1 MGEARGVG
9 GARHDVR
16 VDDAT
21 PVTDEQEVP
30 AEVRHRWTDLAEQI
44 RADQFAYYVR
54 DAPSSSDA
62 AYDERMREL
71 QRLED
76 EHPGLRTPDSPTQRV
91 GGTFSTEFTAVEH
104 VQRMLSLDNAFSRED
119 LVTWSERVHRD
130 LERDAPLE
138 YLCELKIDGLA
149 IALLYEKGRLVRA
162 ATRGDGRTGEDVTL
176 NVRTISTIP
185 DVLAGDPAGH
195 PDLIEIR
202 GEVFLPVE
210 AFRELNESQV
220 EAGKAPF
227 ANPRNAAAGSL
238 RQKDPRVT
246 ATRTLRMY
254 AHGIG
259 ALSWGDGRGAGIE
272 RQSQVYDLLAGWGVP
287 TSTHTRVVPGLD
299 EVWDRVAYFGEHRH
313 DVEHEIDGVVVKVDE
328 IALQRRL
335 GATSRAP
342 RWAIAYKYPPE
353 EVNTRLLSIEVGIG
367 RTGRATPFAVM
378 EPVLVAGSTVRQA
391 TLHNQDVVRVKGVRV
406 GDMVVLRKAG
416 DVIPEIVG
424 PAPQAPDDDVPR
436 VEWHMPADCPECGT
450 PLRPMREGD
459 VDLRCPNAESCPAQ
473 VRGRVEHIGSRGAFD
488 IEVLGEVTAA
498 ALTQPDVP
506 STPPLRTEADLFDLV
521 GYPADAS
528 ADVREDVR
536 RRSLEA
542 LGRIEVVVRDPD
554 TGLPREDEDGT
565 PRRRTPFRRRL
576 TWTKK
581 QQAQAAAEGRT
592 LPDAEPSE
600 AARTLLDQLDLAKT
614 KDLWRAIVALS
625 IRNVGPTA
633 ARALA
638 QEFGSM
644 SALRE
649 VVDPTVDAA
658 GAPVA
663 GPPVDAAGALVA
675 GPPVD
680 GADVP
685 VVDPPV
691 DADRPPVAGDGDAVP
706 APDADGPDAVV
717 DPAAAARARAVER
730 LAGVEGVGPTIAQSL
745 LDWFAE
751 PWHREIVDRWA
762 AAGVVMAD
770 AVDESTPRTLE
781 GVTVVVTGSLE
792 RFSRDGAKEA
802 ILVRGGKASGS
813 VSKKTDF
820 VVVGESAGS
829 KETKARELGLR
840 ILDEAGFEELLA
852 GGPAAVAVSEDD
864 ALPEGDAVSE
874 EDAPPDG
881 DAVPEGD
888 ALPEAGGEREA
899 AGEPTEQGDDA

>member
-1 MGEARGVG
+1 M
-9 GARHDVR
+9 R
-16 VDDAT
+16 VDDVT
-21 PVTDEQEVP
+21 PETDEREVP
-30 AEVRHRWTDLAEQI
+30 AEARHRWTELAEQV

-54 DAPSSSDA
+54 DAPSASDA
-62 AYDERMREL
+62 AYDDRMRALE
-71 QRLED
+71 RLED

-91 GGTFSTEFTAVEH
+91 GGTFSTEFTAVPH
-104 VQRMLSLDNAFSRED
+104 VERMLSLDNAFSRED
-119 LVTWSERVHRD
+119 LQAWSERVHRD
-130 LERDAPLE
+130 LESGTPLH
-138 YLCELKIDGLA
+138 YLTELKIDGLA

-176 NVRTISTIP
+176 NVRTIATIP
-185 DVLAGDPAGH
+185 DVLGGDPATH

-210 AFRELNESQV
+210 AFAALNETQV
-220 EAGKAPF
+220 AAGKAPF

-246 ATRTLRMY
+246 ASRPLRMY

-259 ALSWGDGRGAGIE
+259 ALTWGDGRGTGID
-272 RQSQVYDLLAGWGVP
+272 RQSQVYDLLKGWGVP
-287 TSTHTRVVPGLD
+287 TSDHTRVVEGID
-299 EVWDRVAYFGEHRH
+299 AVWARVEAVGADRHG
-313 DVEHEIDGVVVKVDE
+313 VEHEIDGLVVKVDE

-353 EVNTRLLSIEVGIG
+353 EVNTRLLAIEVGIG

-378 EPVLVAGSTVRQA
+378 EPVLVSGSTVRQA

-459 VDLRCPNAESCPAQ
+459 VDLRCPNAQGCPAQ
-473 VRGRVEHIGSRGAFD
+473 VRGRLEHIGSRGGFD

-498 ALTQPDVP
+498 ALTQPEVP
-506 STPPLRTEADLFDLV
+506 QTPPVPNEAYLFDLV
-521 GYPADAS
+521 GYPADAPAEEVERVRS
-528 ADVREDVR
+528 A
-536 RRSLEA
+536 SLARLAEV
-542 LGRIEVVVRDPD
+542 EVVVRDAE
-554 TGLPREDEDGT
+554 TGLPKEDEDGT
-565 PRRRTPFRRRL
+565 LRRRTPFRRTLRH
-576 TWTKK
+576 TK
-581 QQAQAAAEGRT
+581 AQRAAAEAEGRT
-592 LPDAEPSE
+592 LPEWEPSE

-614 KDLWRAIVALS
+614 KELWRAIVALS
-625 IRNVGPTA
+625 IRNVGPSA

-644 SALRE
+644 AALRE
-649 VVDPTVDAA
+649 VVDPTAGGEVDTPDATTSATTAA
-658 GAPVA
+658 ATGDERAPDDAVGAHAPV
-663 GPPVDAAGALVA
+663 DEALV
-675 GPPVD
+675 PD
-680 GADVP
+680 ADVP
-685 VVDPPV
+685 ATVDE
-691 DADRPPVAGDGDAVP
+691 GDAQVP
-706 APDADGPDAVV
+706 V
-717 DPAAAARARAVER
+717 DPAQERRARAVER
-730 LAGVEGVGPTIAQSL
+730 LSGVEGVGPTIAQSL

-751 PWHREIVDRWA
+751 PWHRDIVDRWD
-762 AAGVVMAD
+762 AAGVALAD
-770 AVDESTPRTLE
+770 ERDDATPRNLE

-802 ILVRGGKASGS
+802 ILTRGGKASGS

-820 VVVGESAGS
+820 VVVGENAGS

-840 ILDEAGFEELLA
+840 ILDEAGFERLLA
-852 GGPAAVAVSEDD
+852 GGPDAVAE
-864 ALPEGDAVSE
+864 P
-874 EDAPPDG
+874 APDPGSGAD
-881 DAVPEGD
+881 P
-888 ALPEAGGEREA
+888 AGGSTDGA
-899 AGEPTEQGDDA
+899 TA

>member
-1 MGEARGVG
+1 MRYGHVGVG
-9 GARHDVR
+9 GARDDGAVS
-16 VDDAT
+16 DAT
-21 PVTDEQEVP
+21 TPAQEVP
-30 AEVRHRWTDLAEQI
+30 AEARHRWTELAEQV

-54 DAPSSSDA
+54 DAPTSSDA
-62 AYDERMREL
+62 AYDDRMREL
-71 QRLED
+71 ERLEE

-91 GGTFSTEFTAVEH
+91 GGTFSTEFTAVPH
-104 VQRMLSLDNAFSRED
+104 VERMLSLDNAFSRED
-119 LVTWSERVHRD
+119 LVAWMDRVHRD
-130 LERDAPLE
+130 LESDAPLH
-138 YLCELKIDGLA
+138 LLTELKIDGLA
-149 IALLYEKGRLVRA
+149 IALLYENGRLVRA

-185 DVLAGDPAGH
+185 DVLGGDPATH
-195 PDLIEIR
+195 PERIEIR

-210 AFRELNESQV
+210 AFATLNESQV
-220 EAGKAPF
+220 AAGRPPF

-246 ATRTLRMY
+246 ATRPLRMY

-259 ALSWGDGRGAGIE
+259 ALEWGAGRGTGIE
-272 RQSQVYDLLAGWGVP
+272 RQSQVYEVLAGWGVP
-287 TSTHTRVVPGLD
+287 TSSHTRVVEGLGD
-299 EVWDRVAYFGEHRH
+299 VWERITWFGEHRH
-313 DVEHEIDGVVVKVDE
+313 DVEHEIDGIVVKVDD

-353 EVNTRLLSIEVGIG
+353 EVNTRLLAIEVGIG

-378 EPVLVAGSTVRQA
+378 EPVLVSGSTVRQA
-391 TLHNQDVVRVKGVRV
+391 TLHNQDVVRAKGVRI

-436 VEWHMPADCPECGT
+436 VEWHMPTECPECGT

-473 VRGRVEHIGSRGAFD
+473 VRGRVEHIGSRGGLDVEA
-488 IEVLGEVTAA
+488 LGEVTAA

-506 STPPLRTEADLFDLV
+506 ETPPVRTEADLFDLV
-521 GYPADAS
+521 GYPADAPE
-528 ADVREDVR
+528 AERERVRAA
-536 RRSLEA
+536 SLELLA
-542 LGRIEVVVRDPD
+542 GIEVVVRDPE
-554 TGLPREDEDGT
+554 TGLPKEDAEGVV
-565 PRRRTPFRRRL
+565 RRRAPFRRTLKHTRSAL
-576 TWTKK
+576 
-581 QQAQAAAEGRT
+581 AAAEAQGRT
-592 LPDAEPSE
+592 LRDWEPSE

-614 KDLWRAIVALS
+614 KELWRVLVALS

-644 SALRE
+644 RALR
-649 VVDPTVDAA
+649 
-658 GAPVA
+658 
-663 GPPVDAAGALVA
+663 
-675 GPPVD
+675 
-680 GADVP
+680 
-685 VVDPPV
+685 
-691 DADRPPVAGDGDAVP
+691 
-706 APDADGPDAVV
+706 AVV
-717 DPAAAARARAVER
+717 DPAAAATGGDATWRAAAVER
-730 LAGVEGVGPTIAQSL
+730 LAHVEGVGPTIAQSL

-751 PWHREIVDRWA
+751 PWHARIVDRWA
-762 AAGVVMAD
+762 AAGVVMED
-770 AVDESTPRTLE
+770 AADESAPRTLE

-820 VVVGESAGS
+820 VVVGENAGS

-840 ILDEAGFEELLA
+840 ILDEAGFERLLA
-852 GGPAAVAVSEDD
+852 GGPAAV
-864 ALPEGDAVSE
+864 
-874 EDAPPDG
+874 
-881 DAVPEGD
+881 
-888 ALPEAGGEREA
+888 GEQA
-899 AGEPTEQGDDA
+899 EPTAGIGSADAAEPGR

>member
-1 MGEARGVG
+1 MS
-9 GARHDVR
+9 
-16 VDDAT
+16 DAT
-21 PVTDEQEVP
+21 PVTDDRDVP
-30 AEVRHRWTDLAEQI
+30 PEVRHRWTALAEQV

-71 QRLED
+71 ERLED
-76 EHPGLRTPDSPTQRV
+76 QHPGLRTPDSPTQRV
-91 GGTFSTEFTAVEH
+91 GGTFSTEFTAVDH
-104 VQRMLSLDNAFSRED
+104 VQRMLSLDNAFSRDD
-119 LVTWSERVHRD
+119 LVAWAERVQRD
-130 LERDAPLE
+130 LESTRPVE

-176 NVRTISTIP
+176 NVRTITTIP
-185 DVLAGDPAGH
+185 DVLAGDPATH

-210 AFRELNESQV
+210 AFRALNEAQV
-220 EAGKAPF
+220 AAGKAPF

-246 ATRTLRMY
+246 ATRPLRMY

-259 ALSWGDGRGAGIE
+259 ALTWGGGRGTGID

-287 TSTHTRVVPGLD
+287 TSSHTRVVGGLD
-299 EVWDRVAYFGEHRH
+299 EVWDRVAHFGEHRH
-313 DVEHEIDGVVVKVDE
+313 DVEHEIDGIVVKVDD
-328 IALQRRL
+328 ISLQRRL

-353 EVNTRLLSIEVGIG
+353 EVNTRLLAIELGIG

-391 TLHNQDVVRVKGVRV
+391 TLHNQDVVKVKGVRV

-436 VEWHMPADCPECGT
+436 VEWQMPADCPECGT

-459 VDLRCPNAESCPAQ
+459 VDLRCPNAQGCPAQ
-473 VRGRVEHIGSRGAFD
+473 VRGRLEHIGSRGAFD

-498 ALTQPDVP
+498 ALTQPEVP
-506 STPPLRTEADLFDLV
+506 ETPPVPNEAYLFDLV
-521 GYPADAS
+521 AYGADAS
-528 ADVREDVR
+528 ADEVAQVRAA
-536 RRSLEA
+536 SLARLAEV
-542 LGRIEVVVRDPD
+542 EVVVRDAE
-554 TGLPREDEDGT
+554 TGLPKEDADGT
-565 PRRRTPFRRRL
+565 VRRRTPFRRTLKHTR
-576 TWTKK
+576 
-581 QQAQAAAEGRT
+581 AQLAAAEAEGRT
-592 LPDAEPSE
+592 LRDWEPSE
-600 AARTLLDQLDLAKT
+600 AARTLLDQLDLAKD
-614 KDLWRAIVALS
+614 KELWRAIVALS

-644 SALRE
+644 RALR
-649 VVDPTVDAA
+649 
-658 GAPVA
+658 
-663 GPPVDAAGALVA
+663 
-675 GPPVD
+675 
-680 GADVP
+680 
-685 VVDPPV
+685 
-691 DADRPPVAGDGDAVP
+691 
-706 APDADGPDAVV
+706 AVV
-717 DPAAAARARAVER
+717 DPAARTGDAADAAEPVDAVAR

-745 LDWFAE
+745 IDWFAE

-762 AAGVVMAD
+762 AAGVAMED
-770 AVDESTPRTLE
+770 AVDESTPRTLD

-802 ILVRGGKASGS
+802 ILARGGKASGS

-820 VVVGESAGS
+820 VVVGENAGS
-829 KETKARELGLR
+829 KEAKARELGLR
-840 ILDEAGFEELLA
+840 ILDEAGFEALLA
-852 GGPAAVAVSEDD
+852 RGPAAVA
-864 ALPEGDAVSE
+864 APEE
-874 EDAPPDG
+874 EPP
-881 DAVPEGD
+881 A
-888 ALPEAGGEREA
+888 EA
-899 AGEPTEQGDDA
+899 ADETHAQGGTGDTTDAAAGDTTPSDAGSDR